1 MRNKSEIH
9 IIAGP
14 TASGK
19 SVRALELAA
28 QKNGVVINADSMQ
41 VYDALPILTA
51 QPSAKDKEK
60 APHLLYGAL
69 SPNETCSA
77 GRWCDMA
84 RITIEETLKNG
95 QTPIITGGS
104 GLYIKALMEGLSPI
118 PEVPSEI
125 RDHLNTL
132 HAEIGTEKLYD
143 ELKNRDPLTAKNLDP
158 SNPMRIIRALE
169 VFEHTGQP
177 LAAWQKE
184 DKLTPPAD
192 WDFKVEIIIPERD
205 ILHDRCNRRFDL
217 MLESGALDEVKDLS
231 DKIDAREISE
241 TAAITKALGFKSL
254 RAHLKNQLSKEAAI
268 EQSQA
273 ETRQYAKRQIT
284 WFRNQL

>member
-1 MRNKSEIH
+1 MKNKAEIH

-19 SVRALELAA
+19 SARALELAA

-51 QPSAKDKEK
+51 QPSEEDKEK

-84 RITIEETLKNG
+84 RTAIEETLKND

-118 PEVPSEI
+118 PEVPPEI
-125 RDHLNTL
+125 RGSLNAL

-143 ELKNRDPLTAKNLDP
+143 ELKKHDPLTAANLDP

-184 DKLTPPAD
+184 DKLAPPAD

-205 ILHDRCNRRFDL
+205 VLHDRCNRRFDL
-217 MLESGALDEVKDLS
+217 MLKSGALDEVKDLS
-231 DKIDAREISE
+231 DKIDAREIPE
-241 TAAITKALGFKSL
+241 TVAITKALGFKPL
-254 RAHLKNQLSKEAAI
+254 RAHIKEQLSKEAAI

-284 WFRNQL
+284 WFRNQM

>member
-169 VFEHTGQP
+169 VFEHTGKP

-184 DKLTPPAD
+184 DKLAPPAD

-254 RAHLKNQLSKEAAI
+254 RAYLKNQLSKEAAI